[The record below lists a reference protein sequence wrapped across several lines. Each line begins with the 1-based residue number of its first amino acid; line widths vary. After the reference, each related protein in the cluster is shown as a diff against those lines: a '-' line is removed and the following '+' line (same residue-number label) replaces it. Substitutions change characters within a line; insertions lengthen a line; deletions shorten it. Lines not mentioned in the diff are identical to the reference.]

1 MKKLFLIFVI
11 IHCVLFTISAQTKTS
26 VTEFNLAGPYPVAA
40 PLAFDTVNV
49 KGEKF
54 DDKLFLNTMPSFIGC
69 NKSIQ
74 WEKCFPSL
82 EDSKSVG
89 LLSFYIN
96 NVDYLKGKIKV
107 NGPKSYKL
115 FIDGQ
120 EASSDLN
127 LAS

>member
-54 DDKLFLNTMPSFIGC
+54 DDKLFLNTMPLSSAATKVFNG
-69 NKSIQ
+69 KVL
-74 WEKCFPSL
+74 PSL

-107 NGPKSYKL
+107 NGPKNYKL
-115 FIDGQ
+115 FIDG
-120 EASSDLN
+120 
-127 LAS
+127 